1 MRRARYHARWASGA
15 AALVCLHLGL
25 GACASD
31 LLAAGRSAGDP
42 PDAGDVTEAGPACS
56 CEPLFP
62 VCSDGQVLAILAA
75 ELSARVDVANAVR
88 PSLASASA
96 LGLAEKIIT
105 DDSVLRVQVQGEMRE
120 TGIAAAPGGVDRQ
133 IATEA
138 QWTMHAL
145 AARSTPDLDAAYV
158 DGEVLAHLRALG
170 LIDRLLGP
178 STHDRRIEDLLARL
192 RPVVVQHAQAASQVQ
207 SELEGA
213 CAGPPG

>member
-1 MRRARYHARWASGA
+1 MPRARYHARWASGP
-15 AALVCLHLGL
+15 AALVCLHLAL
-25 GACASD
+25 GGCASD
-31 LLAAGRSAGDP
+31 SLAAGSSPGDP
-42 PDAGDVTEAGPACS
+42 PDAGAVTEAGPACS
-56 CEPLFP
+56 CGPLFP

-88 PSLASASA
+88 ASLASANA
-96 LGLAEKIIT
+96 LDLAEKIIT

-138 QWTMHAL
+138 QWTIQAL
-145 AARSTPDLDAAYV
+145 ATKNPPDLDAAYV

-170 LIDRLLGP
+170 LIDQLLGP
-178 STHDRRIEDLLARL
+178 STHDRRIADLLARV
-192 RPVVVQHAQAASQVQ
+192 RPLVVQHAQAASQAQ

-213 CAGPPG
+213 CAGRPG